1 VSGIGGITRY
11 ARNVPVHGWIDA
23 LHHDDAAIA
32 RYPDRMWAGD
42 SVLFPHVSFN
52 DTQGHEGQ
60 DELNSELFQSLQHGF
75 SRRVP

>member
-1 VSGIGGITRY
+1 
-11 ARNVPVHGWIDA
+11 
-23 LHHDDAAIA
+23 
-32 RYPDRMWAGD
+32 MWAGD

-60 DELNSELFQSLQHGF
+60 DELNSELFQSPQHGF